1 MPGRREIAL
10 VVASLLF
17 AGILTEIGLRVVG
30 IAYPVFHR
38 LETLRGWSP
47 QPGISGV
54 WMTEGE
60 ALIENNDEGFRDQNH
75 TKAKPEGTLRI
86 AVLGDSMSEALAVPL
101 EKTFWSI
108 LGNRLSACR
117 GRKVEVLNFSVS
129 GYGTAQQR
137 LTLQHNALKYTPD
150 IVLLAF
156 FTGNDVW
163 NNEQALDGHED
174 RVYYVIENGV
184 LTLDDS
190 NTQTSR
196 FQTKMFWRGILNG
209 TINASR
215 LFQLVRE
222 FSTRAKN
229 MLRGEKR
236 KSDTV
241 FNAASRDYEIFKAP
255 ATPAWN
261 RAWATTEA
269 LLAAMRDDVKTS
281 GADFWVANLTAPVQ
295 VYPDPLVRKEF
306 AAALGVSDLDYPD
319 RRIDD
324 VAKHL
329 GISSVSLLDPLRTYA
344 ETNKAYLHGFGNT
357 RLGTGH
363 WNALGHRLAG
373 EHLAHALCAA
383 GKAQTN

>member
-10 VVASLLF
+10 IAASLLF
-17 AGILTEIGLRVVG
+17 AGVLAEIGLRIIG

-60 ALIENNDEGFRDQNH
+60 ALIENNDEGFRDKNH
-75 TKAKPEGTLRI
+75 TVTKPEGTLRI
-86 AVLGDSMSEALAVPL
+86 AILGDSMSEALAVPL
-101 EKTFWSI
+101 EKTFWSV
-108 LGNRLSACR
+108 LENRLSACQ

-137 LTLQHNALKYTPD
+137 LTLQHNALKYSPD
-150 IVLLAF
+150 IVMLAF

-163 NNEQALDGHED
+163 NNEPALDGHED
-174 RVYYVIENGV
+174 RVYYVLEDGA

-190 NTQTSR
+190 NTKTSR

-229 MLRGEKR
+229 MVRGEKP
-236 KSDTV
+236 KTGTV
-241 FNAASRDYEIFKAP
+241 FNSASRDYEIFKAP
-255 ATPAWN
+255 ATPEWK
-261 RAWATTEA
+261 RAWETTEA
-269 LLAAMRDDVKTS
+269 LLAAMRDDVKAS

-295 VYPDPLVRKEF
+295 VYPDRGVRQEF
-306 AAALGVSDLDYPD
+306 ADALKVSDLGYPD
-319 RRIDD
+319 RRIAD
-324 VAKHL
+324 VTKRL
-329 GISSVSLLDPLRTYA
+329 GISSVSLFGPLQHHADA
-344 ETNKAYLHGFGNT
+344 EKAYLHGFDNT

-363 WNALGHRLAG
+363 WNTLGHRLAG
-373 EHLAHALCAA
+373 EHLADALCVSS
-383 GKAQTN
+383 KQKTN